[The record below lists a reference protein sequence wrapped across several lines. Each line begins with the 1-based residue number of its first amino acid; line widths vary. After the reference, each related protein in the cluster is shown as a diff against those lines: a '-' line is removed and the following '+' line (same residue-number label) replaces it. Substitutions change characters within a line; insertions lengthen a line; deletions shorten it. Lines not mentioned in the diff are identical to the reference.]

1 MNQTESLQTIK
12 RASAIGLW
20 GSVGVV
26 VATAFFLLVSPYRFA
41 MQTDY
46 TRRWMLVAGTVLAVL
61 AVSMA
66 LLAVR
71 RQVPVIRQTEGIAAK
86 LGAYAQY
93 VKSLFYSMLAVVV
106 VVCLLAVV
114 SSQNV
119 LLMLAMVA
127 TLVLFLAYPN
137 MYRMKVEL
145 GLSDEEMRSLFG
157 DKYIGSDGQQ

>member
-1 MNQTESLQTIK
+1 MNEKVKTIR
-12 RASAIGLW
+12 RASASGLW

-26 VATAFFLLVSPYRFA
+26 VATALFFMLSSYKFQ
-41 MQTDY
+41 QTDY
-46 TRRWMLVAGTVLAVL
+46 VSRWMLVVGAVLAVL

-66 LLAVR
+66 LMTAR
-71 RQVPVIRQTEGIAAK
+71 RQVPAMRQTEGLEAK
-86 LGAYAQY
+86 LSAYAHY
-93 VKSLFYSMLAVVV
+93 VKSLFGSMLAVVV
-106 VVCLLAVV
+106 VVCVMAVL

-145 GLSDEEMRSLFG
+145 GLTDEEMRSLFG
-157 DKYIGSDGQQ
+157 DKYVGGDEQS